1 MSDTTSFLGGAALAG
16 LAAMIVLRGGIN
28 FGSPT
33 LSSPNGNLLPI
44 PPMMPP
50 TNGSVQNFSAPNAA
64 FPSPSPMAMM
74 PPNQSDRTYEDAKM
88 RLEMDQLKNQIEQ
101 QQTQIRSQQTLI
113 DNLSLQTKANN
124 LTPPAPVPQL
134 QMPNPRQEDQS
145 VVSGLPWALG
155 GVLLTFGGGIALVGM
170 MSMFAKQNRPVR
182 TVEYV
187 HDEYPAYLS
196 ARRRA
201 QALPPRRAL
210 RRVDL
215 EDVE

>member
-28 FGSPT
+28 FGSPM
-33 LSSPNGNLLPI
+33 LSSPNGSMLPMPPAL
-44 PPMMPP
+44 PPM
-50 TNGSVQNFSAPNAA
+50 NGSMQNFSAPNAV
-64 FPSPSPMAMM
+64 FPSPSPMAVT
-74 PPNQSDRTYEDAKM
+74 PADRTYEDAKM
-88 RLEMDQLKNQIEQ
+88 RLEVDQLKSQIEQ
-101 QQTQIRSQQTLI
+101 QQTQIRSQQALI
-113 DNLSLQTKANN
+113 DNLSLQAKASN
-124 LTPPAPVPQL
+124 LAPQSAVPPL
-134 QMPNPRQEDQS
+134 QPTIQTQRGEDQS
-145 VVSGLPWALG
+145 VVAGLPWALG

-187 HDEYPAYLS
+187 HDDYPGYLS
-196 ARRRA
+196 ARRRT
-201 QALPPRRAL
+201 QALPPRRTL

>member
-1 MSDTTSFLGGAALAG
+1 
-16 LAAMIVLRGGIN
+16 MIVLRGGIN

-33 LSSPNGNLLPI
+33 LSGPNGNLLPM
-44 PPMMPP
+44 PPMLPP
-50 TNGSVQNFSAPNAA
+50 TNGSVQNFATPNGV
-64 FPSPSPMAMM
+64 FPSPSPIAML
-74 PPNQSDRTYEDAKM
+74 PPNTNDRTYEDAKM
-88 RLEMDQLKNQIEQ
+88 RLEVDQLKNQIEQ

-113 DNLSLQTKANN
+113 DNLSLQAKTNSLAV
-124 LTPPAPVPQL
+124 PVPQL
-134 QMPNPRQEDQS
+134 PPAMQTARNDDQS

-170 MSMFAKQNRPVR
+170 MSMFAKQSRPVR